1 MNMLN
6 EVMKMDL
13 PELRAFQMIVN
24 KCIENKIS
32 STVNELRVGDAVKIN
47 HRKVAGLKFTVI
59 KINRK
64 KIRVK
69 QVNSGT
75 TYNVAMSLIEKI

>member
-1 MNMLN
+1 MLN

-13 PELRAFQMIVN
+13 PELRSFQMIIN
-24 KCIENKIS
+24 KLIETKIS
-32 STVNELRVGDAVKIN
+32 RTVGELRVGDTVKVN

-69 QVNSGT
+69 QVSSGA

>member
-1 MNMLN
+1 MNNL
-6 EVMKMDL
+6 EKLMKMDID
-13 PELRAFQMIVN
+13 ELRALRMIVD
-24 KCIENKIS
+24 KLIQTKASVVI
-32 STVNELRVGDAVKIN
+32 NELQVGDTVKVN
-47 HRKVAGLKFTVI
+47 HRKVAGMTFTVV

>member
-1 MNMLN
+1 MNNL
-6 EVMKMDL
+6 EKLMKMDID
-13 PELRAFQMIVN
+13 ELRAFRMIVD
-24 KCIENKIS
+24 KLIQTKTSVVI
-32 STVNELRVGDAVKIN
+32 NELQVGDTVKVN
-47 HRKVAGLKFTVI
+47 HRKVAGMTFTVV

>member
-1 MNMLN
+1 MNILN
-6 EVMKMDL
+6 EVLKMDL
-13 PELRAFQMIVN
+13 QELKTFQMVVN
-24 KCIENKIS
+24 KCIESKIS
-32 STVNELRVGDAVKIN
+32 RTVSELRVGDTVKVN
-47 HRKVAGLKFTVI
+47 HRKVAGMTFTVA

-69 QVNSGT
+69 QINSGA

>member
-1 MNMLN
+1 MNIRMLQ
-6 EVMKMDL
+6 KMSMG
-13 PELRAFQMIVN
+13 ELRSLKMIVDKLIDN
-24 KCIENKIS
+24 KVA
-32 STVNELRVGDAVKIN
+32 STIGDIRIGDTVKIN
-47 HRKVAGLKFTVI
+47 HKKVAGLAFTVT

-69 QVNSGT
+69 QVNSNT

>member
-1 MNMLN
+1 MNNL
-6 EVMKMDL
+6 EKLMKMDID
-13 PELRAFQMIVN
+13 ELRAFRMIVD
-24 KCIENKIS
+24 KLIQTKASVVI
-32 STVNELRVGDAVKIN
+32 NELQVGDTVKVN
-47 HRKVAGLKFTVI
+47 HRKVAGMTFTVV

>member
-1 MNMLN
+1 MLN
-6 EVMKMDL
+6 QVLKMDL
-13 PELRAFQMIVN
+13 NELRAMKMVIDQLINSKVA
-24 KCIENKIS
+24 S
-32 STVNELRVGDAVKIN
+32 AVSELKVGNTVKIN
-47 HRKVAGLKFTVI
+47 HKKVAGLTFTVV

-69 QVNSGT
+69 QVSNGV

>member
-6 EVMKMDL
+6 EVMKMDIG
-13 PELRAFQMIVN
+13 ELRTFKMIVD
-24 KCIENKIS
+24 KLIQTKSAVII
-32 STVNELRVGDAVKIN
+32 NELQVGDTVKVN
-47 HRKVAGLKFTVI
+47 HRKVTGLTFTVV

-69 QVNSGT
+69 QANSGI